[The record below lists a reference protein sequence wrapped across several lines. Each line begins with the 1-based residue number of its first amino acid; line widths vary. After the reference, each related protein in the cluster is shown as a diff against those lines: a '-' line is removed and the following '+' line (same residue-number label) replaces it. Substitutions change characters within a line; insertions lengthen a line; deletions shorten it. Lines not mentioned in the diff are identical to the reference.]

1 MAVLR
6 GRALLH
12 SETRSYADSAVTC
25 SHPALQ
31 DFMMQTVD
39 ELLALTQL
47 PCQA

>member
-31 DFMMQTVD
+31 GFRMQTVD